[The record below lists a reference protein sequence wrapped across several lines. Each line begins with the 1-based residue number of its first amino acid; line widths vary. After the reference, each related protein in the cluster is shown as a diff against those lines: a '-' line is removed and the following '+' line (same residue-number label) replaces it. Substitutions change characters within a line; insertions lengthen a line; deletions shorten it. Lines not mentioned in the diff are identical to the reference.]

1 MTSTPG
7 SPFSIAVESID
18 PASGNPGL
26 ANFNPAQPYS
36 WTLVSAGSISG
47 FNPADFSFNTSAFQ
61 NSLGGGSFSMGQLGN
76 SLTLNFVPV
85 PEPGTWALLLAG
97 VAVVAIGARVRKDA
111 R

>member
-1 MTSTPG
+1 
-7 SPFSIAVESID
+7 
-18 PASGNPGL
+18 
-26 ANFNPAQPYS
+26 
-36 WTLVSAGSISG
+36 
-47 FNPADFSFNTSAFQ
+47 
-61 NSLGGGSFSMGQLGN
+61 MGQLGN